1 MQRYI
6 PLLLALTL
14 AAASALDLAQHG
26 KPADCSIV
34 ISENAAKPYESAA
47 KELQKFVED
56 MTGVKLPIVR
66 DSMPLPPKSVL
77 IGSNR
82 HTQAILKQDYKPEA
96 LGDDAYIIKVKG
108 NHLVILGNKR
118 GGQYGVYD
126 ILERFGG
133 CQWYSSW
140 CSKIPKHDKFA
151 VPDDLDVLERPA
163 FMMREPFW
171 FDMFNTMQ
179 AVRNRCNG
187 NRMLL
192 GPDNGGKIAYGAGM
206 FVHTFEK
213 LIPPKEF
220 FATHPEYF
228 SEIGG
233 KRMQNYQLC
242 LSNPDVRRIVI
253 ERLQKIIGDCIAKD
267 SNAKMFS
274 VSQNDVLG
282 PCECKECKALVEKLG
297 NQSDLMIWFVNQVAE
312 EIEKEY
318 PDVFVETLAYQ
329 YTRNAPKTVRP
340 RSNVIVCLCSNGC
353 DYAHPIAESGDAQ
366 TIQFVQDIKG
376 WSTITD
382 KLFIWTYSTSFSN
395 YITPFPNVRSL
406 MDNIRFFKE
415 HHAVAIMTQGSYHG
429 YHADFS
435 ELKGWLGAK
444 LMWNTD
450 ANVEAYLND
459 FFGTDGYYGSAGSF
473 VRQYFEE
480 LHALVQPKNI
490 SVKMWLTPNVP
501 WLSDN
506 FLLKATELFRQA
518 EAAVKDDPVHL
529 YNVRKAS
536 LPVYFARYER
546 LPVEKIRYAWNGHAM
561 APANINPLRVELAK
575 ELLTRFD
582 EKLSGVAWPIRIA
595 EDKARHQ
602 RLYQGWQSVTRE
614 EPGLTIKNGQAT
626 ASVIPNMDG
635 MLAIYQNGDKPNAID
650 SLNGGITYSV
660 FGRTASLAAESG
672 AYDTRRYT
680 VLHHTDS
687 KVAMQFKQ
695 PNHSTTQAIYSLM
708 NLGKELRADFSATCE
723 AENGLPYN
731 MPTASFPLSLGVEGN
746 FCYKIGD
753 GPWKEHRFNPLFKN
767 DTFAILPNEHNGHD
781 SITVASPKTG
791 RAATIKFGAHGQS
804 FLKHQ
809 EPKPGLVDGVFLPEK
824 NRKMLIQLQAL
835 PETGSVKLSFVDT
848 QGIVSKDSFV
858 SSRYTLRVHE
868 ATALPPSIPLNTS
881 VKNGIQVRATELFL
895 LREGQWCYL
904 ERDDESLHGVAIHL
918 TSNHFQWCLRIFL
931 KELDFLPNTKYKVR
945 IRVKLE
951 KNAEKGHAFEAG
963 LYDDTAERY
972 IPGIKRLFL
981 NVEDAEDG
989 YQWYDLGA
997 FTPNPE
1003 HTQIF
1008 WAAPGRFDKNADGKP
1023 AVKHIMFDCVEFLP
1037 TE

>member
-1 MQRYI
+1 MRI
-6 PLLLALTL
+6 LIATMLATL
-14 AAASALDLAQHG
+14 ISTVAAMNIAVRG

-34 ISENAAKPYESAA
+34 IAENASKPYESAA
-47 KELQKFVED
+47 NELQTFVEQ
-56 MTGVKLPIVR
+56 MTGVRLPIVR
-66 DSMPLPPKSVL
+66 DNIPLPPKAVV
-77 IGSNR
+77 IGQTKHSFPIIR
-82 HTQAILKQDYKPEA
+82 AEYKPGTF
-96 LGDDAYIIKVKG
+96 GDDNYLLKVSG
-108 NHLVILGNKR
+108 NHLAIYGFKR
-118 GGQYGVYD
+118 GAQYGVYD

-133 CQWYSSW
+133 CQWYASW

-151 VPDDLDVLERPA
+151 VPDDLDVFEKPA

-187 NRMLL
+187 NRMQL

-220 FATHPEYF
+220 FASHPEYF

-233 KRMQNYQLC
+233 KRMKNYQLC
-242 LSNPDVRRIVI
+242 LSNPDVKRIVI
-253 ERLQKIIGDCIAKD
+253 ERLRKTIGDCIAKD
-267 SNAKMFS
+267 SNARMFS

-312 EIEKEY
+312 EIEKQY

-340 RSNVIVCLCSNGC
+340 RGNVIVCLCSNGC
-353 DYAHPIAESGDAQ
+353 EYAHPIEESEEEQ
-366 TIQFVQDIKG
+366 TAQFVHDIKG
-376 WSTITD
+376 WSAITD
-382 KLFIWTYSTSFSN
+382 KLFIWTYSTSFAN

-406 MDNIRFFKE
+406 MENIHFFGE
-415 HHAVAIMTQGSYHG
+415 HHAVAMMTQGSYHG

-444 LMWNTD
+444 LMWNTKAD
-450 ANVEAYLND
+450 VEAYLDD
-459 FFGTDGYYGSAGSF
+459 FFGTDGYYGAAGPLI
-473 VRQYFEE
+473 RQYFEE
-480 LHALVQPKNI
+480 LHALVRPKNI
-490 SVKMWLTPNVP
+490 YIKMWLTPNVP
-501 WLSDN
+501 WLTDS
-506 FLLKATELFRQA
+506 FLLKATETFRQA
-518 EAAVKDDPVHL
+518 EEAVKDDPVHL

-546 LPVEKIRYAWNGHAM
+546 LPKENFKYAWNGHAM
-561 APANINPLRVELAK
+561 TPANINPLRIELAK
-575 ELLTRFD
+575 ELLARFD
-582 EKLSGVAWPIRIA
+582 EKLNGTDWPIRLS
-595 EDKARHQ
+595 EDKTRHQ

-614 EPGLTIKNGQAT
+614 EPGLTIKDGNVA
-626 ASVIPNMDG
+626 ASAVPNMNG
-635 MLAIYQNGDKPNAID
+635 MLAIYQNGNKPNIID
-650 SLNGGITYSV
+650 SLNGGITYSI
-660 FGRTASLAAESG
+660 FGRTASITAESG
-672 AYDTRRYT
+672 SYDTRRYT
-680 VLHHTDS
+680 VLQHTEN
-687 KVAMQFKQ
+687 KIAMQFKQ
-695 PNHSTTQAIYSLM
+695 PKHSTTDVIYSLRDA
-708 NLGKELRADFSATCE
+708 GKELCAEFSALCE
-723 AENGLPYN
+723 AENGLPHN
-731 MPTASFPLSLGVEGN
+731 MPTASFPLALGIESNV
-746 FCYKIGD
+746 CYKFGD
-753 GPWKEHRFNPLFKN
+753 GPWKEHKFNPLFEN
-767 DTFAILPNEHNGHD
+767 DTFAILPNKYERHD

-791 RAATIKFGAHGQS
+791 HAATIKFSA
-804 FLKHQ
+804 
-809 EPKPGLVDGVFLPEK
+809 EN
-824 NRKMLIQLQAL
+824 NRNMLIQLQVL
-835 PETGSVKLSFVDT
+835 PETGSVKLSFIDT
-848 QGIVSKDSFV
+848 QGIASKDSYV
-858 SSRYTLRVHE
+858 SSRYTLRFHE

-881 VKNGIQVRATELFL
+881 AKRGIQVRATELFL

-904 ERDDESLHGVAIHL
+904 ERDDESLHGIAIHL
-918 TSNHFQWCLRIFL
+918 TSNHFQWCLRVFL

-951 KNAEKGHAFEAG
+951 KDADKGHAFEAG

-981 NVEDAEDG
+981 NVKDSKDG

-1008 WAAPGRFDKNADGKP
+1008 WAAPGRFDKNEGGKP
-1023 AVKHIMFDCVEFLP
+1023 AVKHIMFDCVEFIP